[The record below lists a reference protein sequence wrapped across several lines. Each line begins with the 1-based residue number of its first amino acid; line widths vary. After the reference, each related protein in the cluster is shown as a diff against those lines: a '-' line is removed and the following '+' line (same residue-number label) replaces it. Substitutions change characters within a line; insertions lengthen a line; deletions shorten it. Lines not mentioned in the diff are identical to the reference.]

1 MSRHASLL
9 LLASAAC
16 VDGFG
21 GPALMRQPPRTPARA
36 HLSAP
41 VMAFGLSFG
50 GRSEE
55 PAGPSEEAQALYRML
70 GVSEDATYDE
80 IVDGYDALC
89 AKYKGETKK
98 LIKLQVRT
106 DPCAVLRVHRARTA
120 HTPGTHRARTAH
132 APRTHR
138 APTSRH
144 LEVFLALLLD
154 APSLPLTLHT
164 HTHTHKHTHTN
175 THTHTHRLPRIRS

>member
-16 VDGFG
+16 VDGFA

-106 DPCAVLRVHRARTA
+106 DPCAVPRAHRAHTA

-132 APRTHR
+132 APRAHVTASR
-138 APTSRH
+138 SAPRPSS
-144 LEVFLALLLD
+144 LFSLLLS
-154 APSLPLTLHT
+154 SLFSLLSSLFSLLSSLFSP
-164 HTHTHKHTHTN
+164 
-175 THTHTHRLPRIRS
+175 